1 MTYPL
6 VAPPVAQPLRE
17 LPRKELLAYANW
29 FLESIPA
36 RVDALQQVVR
46 ATPGHDTWRA
56 DSSVESLAPLGL
68 WFETQVEVRPRSPE
82 ELAEIRAGLRFPVD
96 VSENTLTYRTLS
108 LAFDIGMYF
117 GLVIL
122 KNVPGTSWKQEF
134 RGKKSNVDYGHVVI
148 RGSGLAPLNAFVVIH
163 VTALRIADER
173 ERAELPALYD
183 VWRGDLMSR

>member
-6 VAPPVAQPLRE
+6 VAPPVAQPLSE
-17 LPRKELLAYANW
+17 LPRKELLAYARW

-36 RVDALQQVVR
+36 RVDALRQVVR
-46 ATPGHDTWRA
+46 ATPGREAWSA

-108 LAFDIGMYF
+108 IAFDIGMYF

-148 RGSGLAPLNAFVVIH
+148 RGSGLAPLNPFDVVRM
-163 VTALRIADER
+163 TALGVVDGR
-173 ERAELPALYD
+173 RAELPALYQI
-183 VWRGDLMSR
+183 WREELLSR